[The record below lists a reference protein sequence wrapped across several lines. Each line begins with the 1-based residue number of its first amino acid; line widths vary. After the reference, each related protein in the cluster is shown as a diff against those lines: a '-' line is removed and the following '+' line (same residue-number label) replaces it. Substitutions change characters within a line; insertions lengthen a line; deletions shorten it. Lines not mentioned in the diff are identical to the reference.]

1 MGGVFFAYK
10 NLLTFYSLF
19 THFLL
24 TFFKI
29 VVIIEQMPNYKET
42 DKKLLTPLLTFFF
55 IIVIIEQT
63 PYYKEKKKTTHFTTH
78 SFESKN
84 QPSITYNLLT
94 FF

>member
-63 PYYKEKKKTTHFTTH
+63 PYYKEKKKNYSLYYSLFRIKEPT
-78 SFESKN
+78 
-84 QPSITYNLLT
+84 
-94 FF
+94 